1 MALLLTMASQ
11 KEHLQRSVLNATSF
25 FEQIW
30 VRGNVFCGQSGDGM
44 MVGLGDLRGLL
55 QPE

>member
-11 KEHLQRSVLNATSF
+11 KEHLQRSVLNAASF

-30 VRGNVFCGQSGDGM
+30 VRGNVFWGQSGDGM

-55 QPE
+55 QTE

>member
-11 KEHLQRSVLNATSF
+11 KKHLQRSVLNATSF

-30 VRGNVFCGQSGDGM
+30 VRGNVFWGQSGDGM

-55 QPE
+55 QTE